1 MNNLVVGSVVLSF
14 VPAVLAGDLI
24 GPTPYLS
31 ASDSPFQLAGENAYL
46 ETFEDLLLNVPGV
59 TASNGAPFGP
69 GGLTDSVDGD
79 DGVID
84 GSGTNGRSFFYGG
97 GASGVHFVFDAAE
110 LGGLPTQA
118 GIVWTDGGGTITFT
132 AYDEHGVEIG
142 TLTGDHADGSISGTT
157 AEDRFYGVTHAG
169 GISEIW
175 IRNSSGG
182 IEVDHLQ
189 YVVGDVCRAD
199 LNQDGTLDF
208 FDVQAFLNAFSSQQS
223 IADFNN
229 DTLFNFFDVQAFLSA
244 FSTGCG

>member
-1 MNNLVVGSVVLSF
+1 MKNFVVGSVVLLF
-14 VPAVLAGDLI
+14 APVVLAGDLI

-31 ASDSPFQLAGENAYL
+31 ASDSPFNLAGTNAYL

-59 TASNGAPFGP
+59 SAVNGTPIGP

-79 DGVID
+79 DGAVD
-84 GSGTNGRSFFYGG
+84 GSGTNGRSFFSGA
-97 GASGVHFVFDAAE
+97 GASGIHFVFNAAV

-118 GIVWTDGGGTITFT
+118 GIVWTDGGGTISFT
-132 AYDEHGVEIG
+132 AYDENGVEIG
-142 TLTGDHADGSISGTT
+142 TLSGNHADGSFFGTT
-157 AEDRFYGVTHAG
+157 DEDRFYGVTHAE

-175 IRNSSGG
+175 ITNSSGG

-229 DTLFNFFDVQAFLSA
+229 DTLFNFFDVQAFLSE
-244 FSTGCG
+244 FSAGC